1 MGHGMNINN
10 MRINPESVRG
20 FFRHNGRYF
29 FALVFFLL
37 LLQDVFG
44 AHGLMA
50 MHRSKDQIRTV
61 QTQLQQLDQENQE
74 LQRRIHQL
82 KTDPSAIEKIARDR
96 MGLAR
101 PGELIFRIPDSKNG
115 HTSQISPPPSA
126 ANSSASPKN

>member
-1 MGHGMNINN
+1 MNISNE
-10 MRINPESVRG
+10 RINGESVRD

-29 FALVFFLL
+29 FALAFFLL

-101 PGELIFRIPDSKNG
+101 PGELIFRIPDSKDG
-115 HTSQISPPPSA
+115 HTSQISPPSA